1 MISKNLH
8 VNDLSV
14 EGDDGDVGISLRG
27 GESDC
32 VQDQISVAGGIDDG
46 EDADSALK
54 LLEGDIDGVIMVLNS
69 LQLVDNPSNDKIVN
83 DINID
88 FDELVDN
95 DENEMIR
102 TTNTPSPKMAYS
114 QQVAIVSESLTVGGR
129 LGSADTCKAKEPVY
143 SYELTLDQQM
153 DKHGDEQINLRR
165 GSVLDDQ
172 CLQEIIGS
180 CSETGEK
187 QVSLAE
193 GLA

>member
-1 MISKNLH
+1 MISKNFH

-14 EGDDGDVGISLRG
+14 EADDGDVGISLRG
-27 GESDC
+27 GDSDC

-69 LQLVDNPSNDKIVN
+69 LQLVENPSNDKIVN

-114 QQVAIVSESLTVGGR
+114 Q
-129 LGSADTCKAKEPVY
+129 
-143 SYELTLDQQM
+143 
-153 DKHGDEQINLRR
+153 
-165 GSVLDDQ
+165 
-172 CLQEIIGS
+172 
-180 CSETGEK
+180 
-187 QVSLAE
+187 
-193 GLA
+193 